1 MKGRA
6 IVVALVAAFAAAAAM
21 TFSAASPARPQT
33 TEPTKY
39 RLIIVVLSDTGIK
52 LGYYSDSR
60 THDGYLPVPN
70 FVPRGDYVSFSVV
83 NKGRKTHNFTVFGKK
98 TKPIRPGGKG
108 HLFTAAMVRGS
119 FPYGS
124 TLDKGKAFHGFL
136 TVV

>member
-1 MKGRA
+1 MKARTL
-6 IVVALVAAFAAAAAM
+6 VLVASVLAVAAAM
-21 TFSAASPARPQT
+21 TFSAVSLARPQT

-39 RLIIVVLSDTGIK
+39 RLVVVVLSDKGIR

-60 THDGYLPVPN
+60 THDGYLPVPS
-70 FVPRGDYVSFSVV
+70 FVPRGDYVSFNVV
-83 NKGRKTHNFTVFGKK
+83 NTGKKVHNFTIFGKK
-98 TKPIRPGGKG
+98 TKPLKPGGKS

-124 TLDKGKAFHGFL
+124 TLDTGKAFHGFL